1 MSGRPL
7 CRMAV
12 LLMVLIFFA
21 DCAGWSRLWKS
32 PAGGA
37 PFFWAQ
43 EDQEAGAAGIL
54 YAKEE
59 KASVT
64 YLYLK
69 QTSLTKQSEKYPIRN
84 IKCIVKGSVLPETG
98 DYVWLR
104 GRLTIPDTPG
114 NPGQFNEYRYA
125 ASDKIDFYLEDACI
139 LHSERTAGKVSVLLQ
154 QAKDKLRDNLER
166 MFPEREAGIL
176 CAVLL
181 GEKQMLE
188 EEVRE
193 QYQTAGISHILAI
206 SGFHISLIGMGVWTA
221 LLWLGMPAV
230 LAAAGMT
237 GLLTMYGMLI
247 GSPASAFR
255 AILMCIFLTGARLLG
270 RSYDRMSALALAAIL
285 LLLDN
290 PDLLFYSGFQL
301 SFLAVLGLELWSGM
315 IKEMLEQGLG
325 KRKWTVSVSG
335 SLAIWFMTLP
345 VVLNSFYQVS
355 VLSVLC
361 NLLILPFFPV
371 LVVCSLA
378 ALFLSLVHLTLG
390 SAVGVL
396 AYFIL
401 RLYGFLTEYT
411 DRIPF
416 AVWTPGQPD
425 KLQIVMY
432 YMLLGGVHV
441 RVSRQIRREKTKGT
455 DRKKRTDKTKKPAK
469 IFRKEISTGL
479 LLALTGIGCIILM
492 ADWDRPVSRLTM
504 LDVGQGESI
513 VLQAR
518 TARVLLDG
526 GSTSKKKTGKY
537 VILPYLKQQGIAH
550 LDAVFV
556 THPDEDHINGITEV
570 LQETQRSWFTVDML
584 LMPEWMKESEKG
596 IELMTMARQADI
608 SCDFLSAGDEVTLGG
623 QSFSVLAPR
632 AGEAP
637 ADSNAGSLV
646 LWWRTESMR
655 ALLTGDLPL
664 EAEQGLL
671 QIPACEILKVAHHGS
686 EYATS
691 EGMLEKVQPEIAL
704 ISCGEN
710 NRYGHPGDGLLGRLE
725 KYGAVIY
732 RTDRDGAITIDH

>member
-1 MSGRPL
+1 MGVKWVSPIVLYIPL
-7 CRMAV
+7 GKGG
-12 LLMVLIFFA
+12 LFEGKNSEFFHIV
-21 DCAGWSRLWKS
+21 DR
-32 PAGGA
+32 
-37 PFFWAQ
+37 
-43 EDQEAGAAGIL
+43 
-54 YAKEE
+54 
-59 KASVT
+59 VNV
-64 YLYLK
+64 
-69 QTSLTKQSEKYPIRN
+69 QT
-84 IKCIVKGSVLPETG
+84 
-98 DYVWLR
+98 
-104 GRLTIPDTPG
+104 
-114 NPGQFNEYRYA
+114 
-125 ASDKIDFYLEDACI
+125 
-139 LHSERTAGKVSVLLQ
+139 
-154 QAKDKLRDNLER
+154 
-166 MFPEREAGIL
+166 
-176 CAVLL
+176 
-181 GEKQMLE
+181 
-188 EEVRE
+188 
-193 QYQTAGISHILAI
+193 
-206 SGFHISLIGMGVWTA
+206 GFHISLIGMGVWTA

-325 KRKWTVSVSG
+325 KRKWTASVSG

-371 LVVCSLA
+371 LVMCSLA
-378 ALFLSLVHLTLG
+378 ALLLSLVHLTIG
-390 SAVGVL
+390 SAVGVP

-401 RLYGFLTEYT
+401 RLYDFLTEYA

-416 AVWTPGQPD
+416 AVWTPGQPGKIQIMIYYIVLFGVYGWIFRQRKTGKAIGAD
-425 KLQIVMY
+425 KKKDSSGLCKV
-432 YMLLGGVHV
+432 
-441 RVSRQIRREKTKGT
+441 EA
-455 DRKKRTDKTKKPAK
+455 DRKKDSSGLYKKG
-469 IFRKEISTGL
+469 ISTGAL
-479 LLALTGIGCIILM
+479 LILTGVVCILLM
-492 ADWDRPVSRLTM
+492 ADWDYPVLRLTM

-513 VLQAR
+513 VLQTKSAR
-518 TARVLLDG
+518 ILLDG
-526 GSTSKKKTGKY
+526 GSTSSKKTGKY

-570 LQETQRSWFTVDML
+570 LQEAQRSWFTVDML
-584 LMPEWMKESEKG
+584 FMPEWMKVSEKG
-596 IELMTMARQADI
+596 IELMALAQQADI
-608 SCDFLSAGDEVTLGG
+608 SCDFLSAGDEVTWGG

-632 AGEAP
+632 AGEIP
-637 ADSNAGSLV
+637 ADSNAGSLI
-646 LWWRTESMR
+646 LWWRTESMS
-655 ALLTGDLPL
+655 ALFTGDLPL
-664 EAEQGLL
+664 EAERNLL

-691 EGMLEKVQPEIAL
+691 EAMLEKVKPEIAL

-710 NRYGHPGDGLLGRLE
+710 NRYGHPGDGLLERLE
-725 KYGAVIY
+725 KYGVTIY